1 MFDHIDNMK
10 FLLTNARSIAPKIN
24 SMTDYFSELQL
35 SFSLITETWLKKE
48 VLETLTQDL
57 RHEHSLNI
65 IAKNRPLTNEGKS
78 VNGGGVAIIF
88 GLQRIAPKD
97 HRLKK
102 STQEIVAAVGKIPN
116 VKCKLFIICAYIP
129 PKAKAR
135 SYQAAVKIINEAVM
149 NVKKNMDLSLIHI

>member
-1 MFDHIDNMK
+1 MK
-10 FLLTNARSIAPKIN
+10 FVLTNARSIAPKIN
-24 SMTDYFSELQL
+24 SLTDYFSELQL

-88 GLQRIAPKD
+88 DPQRLALKE

-135 SYQAAVKIINEAVM
+135 SYQAAVKNY
-149 NVKKNMDLSLIHI
+149 